1 MLLYYK
7 YGNLPQQQIKEHKK
21 FLTNAIFK
29 LLPYKEQNYPHLD
42 RYFTALLFRINGL
55 NHLFYEQAEII
66 TLMSILEGARTEK
79 DFDLYRKAIFDACDV
94 VKKLKEVDEN
104 E

>member
-1 MLLYYK
+1 MHYK
-7 YGNLPQQQIKEHKK
+7 YGELRQQQIREQKK
-21 FLTNAIFK
+21 VLTNAIFK
-29 LLPYKEQNYPHLD
+29 LLPYKEQNYEHLD
-42 RYFTALLFRINGL
+42 RYFTALMFRINGL
-55 NHLFYEQAEII
+55 NQLFYEQAEIV
-66 TLMSILEGARTEK
+66 TLLSILEAARTEE